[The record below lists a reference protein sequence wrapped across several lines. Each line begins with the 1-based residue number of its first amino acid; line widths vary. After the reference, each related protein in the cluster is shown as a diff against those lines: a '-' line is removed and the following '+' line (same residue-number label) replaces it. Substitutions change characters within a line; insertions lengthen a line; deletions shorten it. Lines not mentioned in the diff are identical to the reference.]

1 MQTCLSYYRSDEPG
15 ERGGGGGGR
24 HHVPPDEP
32 KYVWRNVTKNG
43 QIKKCILV
51 DGIMEGGRPKP
62 GDAVLVK
69 TQGKLKDGTIIDDE
83 PSLVFN
89 VGDYEVSN
97 SYEITQRDFCYETCR
112 L

>member
-1 MQTCLSYYRSDEPG
+1 M
-15 ERGGGGGGR
+15 
-24 HHVPPDEP
+24 
-32 KYVWRNVTKNG
+32 WRNVTKNG

-89 VGDYEVSN
+89 VGDYEVILTLFAYYN
-97 SYEITQRDFCYETCR
+97 SKRAPLLPCEFKDMC
-112 L
+112 